1 MLGEPPP
8 LPFPIERA
16 PCYEVLIAVAFVTLH
31 NLSISVLRVLPPTE
45 TFSATVA
52 PLPLSLVREEGCH
65 IFLRPHEGAA
75 RAFLAFIIAL
85 AFALPGLEESAELTD
100 GSACEASPGSL
111 GSPHLH
117 VDVVSCVG
125 RRHSSNGLFW
135 ELFGAT
141 VGRGGA

>member
-1 MLGEPPP
+1 ML
-8 LPFPIERA
+8 IT
-16 PCYEVLIAVAFVTLH
+16 VAFVALH
-31 NLSISVLRVLPPTE
+31 YLSIPVSRILSPTE
-45 TFSATVA
+45 TLSAAVA
-52 PLPLSLVREEGCH
+52 PIPLSLAREEGCH
-65 IFLRPHEGAA
+65 IFLRPHEGGR
-75 RAFLAFIIAL
+75 RALLAFASAL
-85 AFALPGLEESAELTD
+85 TFALPGLEESAELSD

>member
-8 LPFPIERA
+8 FAFPLKGA
-16 PCYEVLIAVAFVTLH
+16 PCNEVLIALAFVTPH
-31 NLSISVLRVLPPTE
+31 DLSTSVLRVLPPTE
-45 TFSATVA
+45 TLSAAVA
-52 PLPLSLVREEGCH
+52 PITLSFAREEGCH
-65 IFLRPHEGAA
+65 IFLRPHEGVA
-75 RAFLAFIIAL
+75 RAFLAFVLAL
-85 AFALPGLEESAELTD
+85 AFTLPGLEESAELKD

-125 RRHSSNGLFW
+125 RRHSSNGMFW

-141 VGRGGA
+141 IGRGGA